1 MIGIISAIVG
11 LLSSAIP
18 NLVKVLEKRQE
29 SNHEIKMLE
38 MRIEAASKGIDLQ
51 YHLESV
57 KADIEEGKSIRDHDA
72 LVAGDG
78 WIFTLRTAVRP
89 VLTFLFFFLFLIIK
103 LVAVFAM
110 LQQGAPVVDIL
121 NAVWDEY
128 TVAIFGSIIG
138 FWFGHRAFLHILGDD
153 SSNRKKFK

>member
-1 MIGIISAIVG
+1 MIGIISAVVG
-11 LLSSAIP
+11 LLTSAIP
-18 NLVKVLEKRQE
+18 SLVKILEKRQE
-29 SNHEIKMLE
+29 SSHEIKLME

-51 YHLESV
+51 RYIEDS
-57 KADIEEGKSIRDHDA
+57 KADIEEGKSVRQHDA
-72 LVAGDG
+72 LVTGDG

-110 LQQGAPVVDIL
+110 LQQGAPVVEIL

-138 FWFGHRAFLHILGDD
+138 FWFGHRAFLHILG
-153 SSNRKKFK
+153 K

>member
-1 MIGIISAIVG
+1 MIGIVSAVVG
-11 LLSSAIP
+11 LLTSAIP
-18 NLVKVLEKRQE
+18 SLVKILEKRQE
-29 SNHEIKMLE
+29 SNHEIKLME

-51 YHLESV
+51 RYIEDS
-57 KADIEEGKSIRDHDA
+57 KADIEEGKSVRQHDA
-72 LVAGDG
+72 LVTGDG

-110 LQQGAPVVDIL
+110 LQQGAPVVEIL

-138 FWFGHRAFLHILGDD
+138 FWFGHRAFLHILG
-153 SSNRKKFK
+153 K

>member
-1 MIGIISAIVG
+1 MIGIVSAVVG
-11 LLSSAIP
+11 LLTSAIP
-18 NLVKVLEKRQE
+18 SLVKILEKRQE
-29 SNHEIKMLE
+29 SSHEIKLME

-51 YHLESV
+51 RY
-57 KADIEEGKSIRDHDA
+57 IEEGKSVRQHDA

-110 LQQGAPVVDIL
+110 LQQGAPVVEIL

-138 FWFGHRAFLHILGDD
+138 FWFGHRAFLHILG
-153 SSNRKKFK
+153 K

>member
-1 MIGIISAIVG
+1 MIGIVSAVVG
-11 LLSSAIP
+11 LLTSAIP
-18 NLVKVLEKRQE
+18 SLVKILEKRQE
-29 SNHEIKMLE
+29 SSHEIKLME
-38 MRIEAASKGIDLQ
+38 MRIEAASKGIDFQ
-51 YHLESV
+51 RYIEDS
-57 KADIEEGKSIRDHDA
+57 KADIEEGKSVRQHDA

-110 LQQGAPVVDIL
+110 LQQGAPVVEIL

-138 FWFGHRAFLHILGDD
+138 FWFGHRAFLHILG
-153 SSNRKKFK
+153 K

>member
-1 MIGIISAIVG
+1 MIGIVSAVVG
-11 LLSSAIP
+11 LLTSAIP
-18 NLVKVLEKRQE
+18 SLVKILEKRQE
-29 SNHEIKMLE
+29 SSHEIKLME

-51 YHLESV
+51 RYIEDS
-57 KADIEEGKSIRDHDA
+57 KADIEEGKSVRQHDA
-72 LVAGDG
+72 LVTGDG

-110 LQQGAPVVDIL
+110 LQQGAPVVEIL

-138 FWFGHRAFLHILGDD
+138 FWFGHRAFLHILG
-153 SSNRKKFK
+153 K

>member
-1 MIGIISAIVG
+1 MIGIISAVVG
-11 LLSSAIP
+11 LLTSAIP
-18 NLVKVLEKRQE
+18 SLVKILEKRQE
-29 SNHEIKMLE
+29 SSHEIKLME

-51 YHLESV
+51 RYIEDS
-57 KADIEEGKSIRDHDA
+57 KADIEEGKSVRQHDA

-110 LQQGAPVVDIL
+110 LQQGAPVVEIL

-138 FWFGHRAFLHILGDD
+138 FWFGHRAFLHIL
-153 SSNRKKFK
+153 NK

>member
-1 MIGIISAIVG
+1 MIGIVSAVVG
-11 LLSSAIP
+11 LLTSAIP
-18 NLVKVLEKRQE
+18 SLVKILEKRQE
-29 SNHEIKMLE
+29 SSHEIKLME

-51 YHLESV
+51 RYIEDS
-57 KADIEEGKSIRDHDA
+57 KADIEEGKSVRQHDA

-110 LQQGAPVVDIL
+110 LQQGAPVVEIL
-121 NAVWDEY
+121 NAGWDEY

-138 FWFGHRAFLHILGDD
+138 FWFGHRAFLHILG
-153 SSNRKKFK
+153 K

>member
-1 MIGIISAIVG
+1 MDIQ
-11 LLSSAIP
+11 
-18 NLVKVLEKRQE
+18 RY
-29 SNHEIKMLE
+29 
-38 MRIEAASKGIDLQ
+38 IEDT
-51 YHLESV
+51 
-57 KADIEEGKSIRDHDA
+57 KADIEEGKSVRQHDA
-72 LVAGDG
+72 LVTGDG

-110 LQQGAPVVDIL
+110 LQQGAPVVEIL

-138 FWFGHRAFLHILGDD
+138 FWFGHRAFLHILGKE
-153 SSNRKKFK
+153 NNKIL

>member
-1 MIGIISAIVG
+1 MIGIVSAVVG
-11 LLSSAIP
+11 LLTSAIP
-18 NLVKVLEKRQE
+18 SLVKILEKRQE
-29 SNHEIKMLE
+29 SSHEIKLME
-38 MRIEAASKGIDLQ
+38 MRIEAASKGVDIQRYIEDT
-51 YHLESV
+51 
-57 KADIEEGKSIRDHDA
+57 KADIEEGKSVRQHDA

-110 LQQGAPVVDIL
+110 LQQGAPVVEIL

-138 FWFGHRAFLHILGDD
+138 FWFGHRAFLHILG
-153 SSNRKKFK
+153 K

>member
-1 MIGIISAIVG
+1 MLGIISAVVG
-11 LLSSAIP
+11 LFSSALP
-18 NLVKVLEKRQE
+18 NLVNILEKRQE
-29 SNHEIKMLE
+29 SNHEIKLME
-38 MRIEAASKGIDLQ
+38 MRIEAASKGVDIQRYIEDT
-51 YHLESV
+51 
-57 KADIEEGKSIRDHDA
+57 KADIEEGKSVRQHDA
-72 LVAGDG
+72 LVTGDG

-128 TVAIFGSIIG
+128 TVAIFGAIIG
-138 FWFGHRAFLHILGDD
+138 FWFGHRAFLHILGKE
-153 SSNRKKFK
+153 NNKIL

>member
-1 MIGIISAIVG
+1 MIGIVSAVVG
-11 LLSSAIP
+11 LLTSAIP
-18 NLVKVLEKRQE
+18 SLVKILEKMQE
-29 SNHEIKMLE
+29 SSHEIKLME

-51 YHLESV
+51 RYIEDS
-57 KADIEEGKSIRDHDA
+57 KADIEEGKSVRQHDA

-78 WIFTLRTAVRP
+78 WILTLRTAVRP

-110 LQQGAPVVDIL
+110 LQQGAPVVEIL

-138 FWFGHRAFLHILGDD
+138 FWFGHRAFLHILG
-153 SSNRKKFK
+153 K

>member
-1 MIGIISAIVG
+1 MIGIVSAVVG
-11 LLSSAIP
+11 LLTSAIP
-18 NLVKVLEKRQE
+18 SLVKILEKRQE
-29 SNHEIKMLE
+29 SSHEIKLME

-51 YHLESV
+51 RYIEDS
-57 KADIEEGKSIRDHDA
+57 KADIEEGKSVRQHDA

-78 WIFTLRTAVRP
+78 WILTLRTAVRP

-103 LVAVFAM
+103 LVAIFAM
-110 LQQGAPVVDIL
+110 LQQGAPVVEIL

-138 FWFGHRAFLHILGDD
+138 FWFGHRAFLHILG
-153 SSNRKKFK
+153 K

>member
-1 MIGIISAIVG
+1 MIGIVSAVVG
-11 LLSSAIP
+11 LLTSAIP
-18 NLVKVLEKRQE
+18 SLVKILEKRQE
-29 SNHEIKMLE
+29 SSHEIKLME

-51 YHLESV
+51 RYIEDS
-57 KADIEEGKSIRDHDA
+57 KADIEEGKSVRQHDA

-110 LQQGAPVVDIL
+110 LQQGAPVVEIL

-138 FWFGHRAFLHILGDD
+138 FWFGHRAFLHILG
-153 SSNRKKFK
+153 K

>member
-1 MIGIISAIVG
+1 MIGIVSAVVG
-11 LLSSAIP
+11 LLTSAIP
-18 NLVKVLEKRQE
+18 SLVKILEKRQE
-29 SNHEIKMLE
+29 SSHEIKLME

-51 YHLESV
+51 RYIEDS
-57 KADIEEGKSIRDHDA
+57 KADIEEGKSVRQHDA

-78 WIFTLRTAVRP
+78 WILTLRTAVRP

-110 LQQGAPVVDIL
+110 LQQGAPVVEIL
-121 NAVWDEY
+121 NAVWYEY

-138 FWFGHRAFLHILGDD
+138 FWFGHRAFLHILG
-153 SSNRKKFK
+153 K

>member
-1 MIGIISAIVG
+1 MIGIVSAVVG
-11 LLSSAIP
+11 LLTSAIP
-18 NLVKVLEKRQE
+18 SLVKILEKRQE
-29 SNHEIKMLE
+29 SSHEIKLME

-51 YHLESV
+51 RYIEDS
-57 KADIEEGKSIRDHDA
+57 KADIEEGKSVRQHDA

-78 WIFTLRTAVRP
+78 WIFTLRAAVRP

-110 LQQGAPVVDIL
+110 LQQGAPVVEIL

-138 FWFGHRAFLHILGDD
+138 FWFGHRAFLHILG
-153 SSNRKKFK
+153 K

>member
-1 MIGIISAIVG
+1 MIGIVSAVVG
-11 LLSSAIP
+11 LLTSAIP
-18 NLVKVLEKRQE
+18 SLVKILEKRQE
-29 SNHEIKMLE
+29 SSHEIKLME

-51 YHLESV
+51 RYIEDS
-57 KADIEEGKSIRDHDA
+57 KADIEEGKSVRQHDA

-110 LQQGAPVVDIL
+110 LQQGAPVVEIL
-121 NAVWDEY
+121 DAVWDEY

-138 FWFGHRAFLHILGDD
+138 FWFGHRAFLHILG
-153 SSNRKKFK
+153 K

>member
-1 MIGIISAIVG
+1 MIGIISAVVG
-11 LLSSAIP
+11 LFTSAIP
-18 NLVKVLEKRQE
+18 SLVKILEKRQE
-29 SNHEIKMLE
+29 SSHEIKLME

-51 YHLESV
+51 RYIEDS
-57 KADIEEGKSIRDHDA
+57 KADIEEGKSVRQHDA

-110 LQQGAPVVDIL
+110 LQQGAPVVEIL

-138 FWFGHRAFLHILGDD
+138 FWFGHRAFLHILG
-153 SSNRKKFK
+153 K

>member
-1 MIGIISAIVG
+1 MIGIVSAVVG
-11 LLSSAIP
+11 LLTSAIP
-18 NLVKVLEKRQE
+18 SLVKILEKRQE
-29 SNHEIKMLE
+29 SSHEIKLME

-51 YHLESV
+51 RYIEDS
-57 KADIEEGKSIRDHDA
+57 KADIEEGKSVRQHDA

-78 WIFTLRTAVRP
+78 WILTLRTAVRP

-110 LQQGAPVVDIL
+110 LQQGAPVVEIL

-138 FWFGHRAFLHILGDD
+138 FWFGHRAFLHILG
-153 SSNRKKFK
+153 K

>member
-1 MIGIISAIVG
+1 MIGIVSAVVG
-11 LLSSAIP
+11 LLTSAIP
-18 NLVKVLEKRQE
+18 SLVKILEKRQE
-29 SNHEIKMLE
+29 SSHEIKLME

-51 YHLESV
+51 RYIEDS
-57 KADIEEGKSIRDHDA
+57 KADIEEGKSVRQHDA

-110 LQQGAPVVDIL
+110 LQQGAPVVEIL

-138 FWFGHRAFLHILGDD
+138 FWFGHRAFLHIL
-153 SSNRKKFK
+153 NK

>member
-1 MIGIISAIVG
+1 MIGIVSAVVG
-11 LLSSAIP
+11 LLTSAIP
-18 NLVKVLEKRQE
+18 SLVKILEKRQE
-29 SNHEIKMLE
+29 SSHEIKLME
-38 MRIEAASKGIDLQ
+38 MRIEAASKGVDIQRYIED
-51 YHLESV
+51 S
-57 KADIEEGKSIRDHDA
+57 KADIEEGKSVRQHDA

-110 LQQGAPVVDIL
+110 LQQGAPVVEIL
-121 NAVWDEY
+121 DAVWDEY

-138 FWFGHRAFLHILGDD
+138 FWFGHRAFLHILG
-153 SSNRKKFK
+153 K

>member
-1 MIGIISAIVG
+1 MIGIVSAIVG
-11 LLSSAIP
+11 LLTSAIP
-18 NLVKVLEKRQE
+18 SLVKILEKRQE
-29 SNHEIKMLE
+29 SSHEIKLME

-51 YHLESV
+51 RYIEDS
-57 KADIEEGKSIRDHDA
+57 KADIEEGKSVRQHDA

-78 WIFTLRTAVRP
+78 WILTLRTAVRP

-110 LQQGAPVVDIL
+110 LQQGAPVVEIL

-138 FWFGHRAFLHILGDD
+138 FWFGHRAFLHILG
-153 SSNRKKFK
+153 K